1 MPSARVR
8 VVASLALF
16 LCLVSFRVP
25 AIAVPAPAASRTPQD
40 VPEETP
46 SPVPVPTIAVDVA
59 RDSAPPTAT
68 PAEAPPTVPS
78 ATPAPHTVRYDDG
91 RLTVRV
97 ADLPLDRLLA
107 EIAAATHATVRGSV
121 DARPVSF
128 DFTRLPIFEGLA
140 RIFGAESFMLTRGSD
155 GTLRTIDMLGKGA
168 PAPRATAS
176 PRPPLA
182 DEEAQAAVLQ
192 RSVPVSGALADAVGA
207 TDAPVGRVLHAAIM
221 DRDPAARAAAQE
233 AVLAAFARDPEIEAA
248 YLSTLQPVDDAVLAR
263 ILQGSAGDPGSVGEW
278 MALLAARAP
287 SAALRAKAASVLTA
301 LQREAAR

>member
-1 MPSARVR
+1 MPFARVR
-8 VVASLALF
+8 VVASLGIV
-16 LCLVSFRVP
+16 LCLVTFRVS

-40 VPEETP
+40 GPEDA
-46 SPVPVPTIAVDVA
+46 PVPVPVATIAPA
-59 RDSAPPTAT
+59 PAPPAATAT
-68 PAEAPPTVPS
+68 EVPRTAAS
-78 ATPAPHTVRYDDG
+78 ATPVPHTVRYEDG

-107 EIAAATHATVRGSV
+107 EIAAVTHAKVRGSI

-128 DFTRLPIFEGLA
+128 DFTNLPIFEGLA
-140 RIFGAESFMLTRGSD
+140 RIFGAESFMLTRARD

-168 PAPRATAS
+168 SVPAPRATAS

-192 RSVPVSGALADAVGA
+192 RSVAVSGALADAVGG

-221 DRDPAARAAAQE
+221 DRDPTVRAAAQE
-233 AVLAAFARDPEIEAA
+233 TELAAFARHPEIEAA
-248 YLSTLQPVDDAVLAR
+248 YLSTLQPVDDTVLAR
-263 ILQGSAGDPGSVGEW
+263 IFQGSAGDPGSVGEW

-287 SAALRAKAASVLTA
+287 SPALRAKAASVLTA
-301 LQREAAR
+301 LQREAVR